1 MLWVRQMTFFLIVVN
16 LVVGAGLA
24 WAATLVP
31 AHAVRL
37 ERWGGSMM
45 LAGLALLGVALPV
58 FC

>member
-1 MLWVRQMTFFLIVVN
+1 MVRQMTFFLIVVN

-24 WAATLVP
+24 WAATLIP
-31 AHAVRL
+31 AHAARL

>member
-1 MLWVRQMTFFLIVVN
+1 MVRQMTFFLIVVN

-24 WAATLVP
+24 WAATRIP

-45 LAGLALLGVALPV
+45 VAGLVLLGVALPL